1 MSYLWEF
8 DQEKKNQP
16 LENTQHMVITMECL
30 PSDVVLEILS
40 RLPVESVL
48 DCKLVCKRLLNLLS
62 DRWDQFA
69 KMHHQQQLLQIACHG
84 GDASSSLTGL
94 LFSFEVDEE
103 DETMGAR
110 LYYGDNYNDE
120 MNIHEKLSYKTL
132 QKTSVRF
139 SRKAAMDVIV
149 GS

>member
-8 DQEKKNQP
+8 DRKRK
-16 LENTQHMVITMECL
+16 TKVITMECL

-84 GDASSSLTGL
+84 GDASSSSTGL

-110 LYYGDNYNDE
+110 LYYGDKYNDE

-139 SRKAAMDVIV
+139 SRKAPMDVI
-149 GS
+149 